1 VRIWPALAAD
11 VICILVFAIVG
22 RSSHDEST
30 NLTGVLH
37 TAWPF
42 LAGYLVGLL
51 VSRGW
56 RAPLARPV
64 AVTVWVSTVAVGMLL
79 RALTGAGV
87 QLSFVIVASIVLAA
101 MLLGWRG
108 VFSLVQ
114 RARSRSGQRARV

>member
-22 RSSHDEST
+22 RSSHGEST
-30 NLTGVLH
+30 DLGGVLL

-42 LAGYLVGLL
+42 LTGYLVGLL
-51 VSRGW
+51 ASRGW
-56 RAPLARPV
+56 RGPLSRTV
-64 AVTVWVSTVAVGMLL
+64 AASVWASTVAVGMLL
-79 RALTGAGV
+79 RVLTGAGV
-87 QLSFVIVASIVLAA
+87 QLSFVVVATLVLGA

-114 RARSRSGQRARV
+114 RARSRSEHRAAV

>member
-30 NLTGVLH
+30 DLAGVLL

-42 LAGYLVGLL
+42 LVGYLVGLL
-51 VSRGW
+51 ASRGW
-56 RAPLARPV
+56 RGPLTRTV
-64 AVTVWVSTVAVGMLL
+64 AAILWASTVAVGMLL
-79 RALTGAGV
+79 RVLTGAGV
-87 QLSFVIVASIVLAA
+87 QLSFVVVATLVLGA

-114 RARSRSGQRARV
+114 RARSRPGHGAAV

>member
-64 AVTVWVSTVAVGMLL
+64 AGTVWVSTVAVGMLL
-79 RALTGAGV
+79 RVLTGAGV

>member
-114 RARSRSGQRARV
+114 RARSRSGQGARV

>member
-30 NLTGVLH
+30 NLAGVLH

-64 AVTVWVSTVAVGMLL
+64 AVTVWVSTVTVGMLL
-79 RALTGAGV
+79 RVLTGAGV
-87 QLSFVIVASIVLAA
+87 QLSFVIVASVVLAA

-108 VFSLVQ
+108 LFSLVQ
-114 RARSRSGQRARV
+114 RARSRSRQAARV

>member
-1 VRIWPALAAD
+1 MRIWPALAAD

-30 NLTGVLH
+30 DLAGVLL

-51 VSRGW
+51 ASRGW
-56 RAPLARPV
+56 RSPLNRTV
-64 AVTVWVSTVAVGMLL
+64 AVTVWASTVAVGMVL
-79 RALTGAGV
+79 RVLTGAGI
-87 QLSFVIVASIVLAA
+87 QLSFVIVATLVLGA

-114 RARSRSGQRARV
+114 RARARSGHRAAA

>member
-79 RALTGAGV
+79 RVLTGAGV

>member
-30 NLTGVLH
+30 DLAGVLL

-51 VSRGW
+51 ASRGW
-56 RAPLARPV
+56 RGPLNRTV
-64 AVTVWVSTVAVGMLL
+64 AVTLWASTVAVGMVL
-79 RALTGAGV
+79 RVLTGAGV
-87 QLSFVIVASIVLAA
+87 QLSFVVVATLVLGA

-114 RARSRSGQRARV
+114 RARARSGHRAAV